1 LYDPLNHPDLLKLL
15 NLNHKL
21 LEKLYE
27 SKILILSFGEMEEI
41 EKVFNLIL
49 NNSSIYGELYYKG
62 YYIADTI
69 EYDL

>member
-1 LYDPLNHPDLLKLL
+1 
-15 NLNHKL
+15 L